1 MPSGRRSFPR
11 RTGRRGRII
20 ADLGPGRRA
29 AGLAYSRPMPGDGPR
44 RSPPIGAAPSQDP
57 PTMPRVGRA
66 RLGWTMSL
74 VLENLTKRFGPTVA
88 LDGVSF
94 EAPAGRIF
102 GFLGANGAGKTT
114 AMRIILDILRPDAG
128 RVTWRGIPTETL
140 PRNTWGYLPEERGLY
155 PRMRVLD
162 QLVFIGVLFG
172 LSRREAADRAR
183 GWLARFRIA
192 DSADRR
198 AEELS
203 KGNQQKVQ
211 VIAAILHDPEILLL
225 DEPFS
230 GLDPVNANLLKEAL
244 LELNA
249 RGRTIV
255 FSTHQMDQVE
265 ELCHAIAIIDRGRLV
280 LAGPLAEVKR
290 STGKRV
296 VRIGASEGRLDWL
309 AELDGV
315 RVTRVGQDYTE
326 AEVAAGRDP
335 AIVLA
340 EALRRGTYVTRFE
353 IGDPSIEQIFIERV
367 GRAPAEEEGR
377 LAPAA
382 TPEVL
387 G

>member
-1 MPSGRRSFPR
+1 
-11 RTGRRGRII
+11 
-20 ADLGPGRRA
+20 
-29 AGLAYSRPMPGDGPR
+29 
-44 RSPPIGAAPSQDP
+44 
-57 PTMPRVGRA
+57 
-66 RLGWTMSL
+66 MSL
-74 VLENLTKRFGPTVA
+74 VLDNLTKRFGTTVA

-94 EAPAGRIF
+94 EAPAGQIF

-114 AMRIILDILRPDAG
+114 AMRIVLDILKPDEG
-128 RVTWRGIPTETL
+128 RVTWRGIPTDTL
-140 PRNTWGYLPEERGLY
+140 PRSTWGYLPEERGLY
-155 PRMRVLD
+155 PRMKVLD

-172 LSRREAADRAR
+172 LTRREAAARAKA
-183 GWLARFRIA
+183 WLARFRIA
-192 DSADRR
+192 DYADRR

-265 ELCHAIAIIDRGRLV
+265 ELCHSVAIIDRGRLV
-280 LAGPLAEVKR
+280 LAGPLSEVKR

-296 VRIGASEGRLDWL
+296 VRIGASDGRLDWL

-315 RVTRVGQDYTE
+315 RVTRLGQDYTE

-335 AIVLA
+335 EIVLA
-340 EALRRGTYVTRFE
+340 EALRRGAYVTRFE

-367 GRAPAEEEGR
+367 GRPPSEDEGR

-382 TPEVL
+382 SAGEVER
-387 G
+387 